1 MNLFNIQDFFK
12 LCGVILFFYLLKSLY
27 DIIYCAYFG
36 PLSIVPGPKLFPL
49 TRLFISF
56 KQISG
61 QRWKWIQNVAV
72 PTYGP
77 MVRLGP
83 NLVLISD
90 KDAIKE
96 IIAADFPKNFNYI
109 KFRTEDRFDT
119 LFSTIDK
126 SFHKKRRRILSP
138 AFSIKYVSS
147 LEPLMILCV
156 KDLIYKVD
164 ECIEK
169 KTFSDGAVLNIVNL
183 VQSCVL
189 DIIGETNFG
198 GKFNSIETLSHPLPG
213 KVYQELRRRAMKSL
227 FPLFKSFMK
236 YDQYL
241 LDLSNELIKNR
252 RQAEKS
258 RVDILQAILDVVK
271 NEESDQITD
280 FEIFDQILE
289 FLIAGTDTVGLTA
302 SMAITL
308 LAKNPDKLKLLQQE
322 LDNALGNCNDEL
334 PKHDQLKAL
343 PYLNAVINET
353 MRLWPVT
360 LDGESLGPIMLNYRK
375 NGWSIE
381 IGIGRSPEK
390 DTIINGYM
398 IPARTNLVLNYYH
411 LHHDPKYWG
420 KNVEEFVPER
430 WLDLNNS
437 PKDIFYPFSAG
448 SRNCIG
454 QNFALMEM
462 RLIIASLLFQFDVK
476 DILAQELD
484 IVCYITPSFN
494 NLKYDLVFSKRSFK
508 SINNC

>member
-96 IIAADFPKNFNYI
+96 
-109 KFRTEDRFDT
+109 
-119 LFSTIDK
+119 
-126 SFHKKRRRILSP
+126 RRILSP

-169 KTFSDGAVLNIVNL
+169 KTFSDGAALNIVNL

-271 NEESDQITD
+271 TEESDQITD

-360 LDGESLGPIMLNYRK
+360 LDG
-375 NGWSIE
+375 
-381 IGIGRSPEK
+381 GIGRSPEK